1 MKATATTGIKAI
13 ASGRKDIYRIDPR
26 LLNIEDGF
34 NARIDYS
41 GGEELREFI
50 RQNGV
55 PGVYKIYTKNE
66 KLFIKDGHRRQREVL
81 ILITEGVEIKTVDC
95 LHEKET
101 DEERVFGLLSSN
113 EGKPFSQREKG
124 IIYLRLMNYGWSQ
137 VEIAAKIGKSQSHV
151 SNCILLARAPKKVQ
165 ALMDSNTVPDS
176 TVIAAMI
183 SLKDIPNS
191 NDDTL
196 VEIITKAASE
206 AKEVGEGS
214 RGVSKRV
221 RERIGRPTITPAT
234 RVKELGRFVEENS
247 IVLKDNNRYKGV
259 QSVYA
264 YMKGEI
270 TIDELLNQIS

>member
-1 MKATATTGIKAI
+1 MKATAATGIKAI

-55 PGVYKIYTKNE
+55 PGIYKIYTKNE
-66 KLFIKDGHRRQREVL
+66 KYYIKDGHRRQREVL
-81 ILITEGVEIKTVDC
+81 ALIEEGLEIKTVDC
-95 LHEKET
+95 VHEKET

-137 VEIAAKIGKSQSHV
+137 TEIAAKIGKSQSLV
-151 SNCILLARAPKKVQ
+151 SNAILLARAPKKVQ
-165 ALMDSNTVPDS
+165 KLMDSNLVPDS
-176 TVIAAMI
+176 TVLSAMVA
-183 SLKDIPNS
+183 LKEIPDAT
-191 NDDTL
+191 DDTL
-196 VEIITKAASE
+196 VEIITKSAAE
-206 AKEVGEGS
+206 AKEVGEGRS
-214 RGVSKRV
+214 GAARRV
-221 RERIGRPTITPAT
+221 RERVGRPMITPAT
-234 RVKELGRFVEENS
+234 RVKELGQFVEENS
-247 IVLKDNNRYKGV
+247 IVLKDNDRYKGV

-264 YMKGEI
+264 FMKGDI
-270 TIDELLNQIS
+270 TIADLLARIS